1 MEDIK
6 EKTADEI
13 KRNYNKEYYEKNKE
27 ELRKK
32 RRIRYRKSKKEL
44 KTKYGVNVKIIDT
57 NLYIIYGNEESS
69 NYFLTRNDL
78 LDILQKSINC

>member
-57 NLYIIYGNEESS
+57 NLYIIYGNEYSS

-78 LDILQKSINC
+78 IDILEKSMKC

>member
-27 ELRKK
+27 ELRRK
-32 RRIRYRKSKKEL
+32 RRNRYRKSKIEL
-44 KTKYGVNVKIIDT
+44 KTEYGVNIKVIDT
-57 NLYIIYGNEESS
+57 NLYVIYGNEESS